1 MDGEKMTKEEFL
13 AGVQDLVQDMADP
26 NGEYAVMASEGE
38 EISNE
43 IRQFDPVMADKLLA
57 ITTSIRDF
65 GQYVQS
71 RAEFLGASSPK
82 GV

>member
-13 AGVQDLVQDMADP
+13 AGVQDIVQEMADP
-26 NGEYAVMASEGE
+26 NSDFSLMANEGE
-38 EISNE
+38 EVAAE
-43 IRQFDPVMADKLLA
+43 IREFDPVMADKLLA
-57 ITTSIRDF
+57 ITTSIRQF
-65 GQYVQS
+65 GEYVAS